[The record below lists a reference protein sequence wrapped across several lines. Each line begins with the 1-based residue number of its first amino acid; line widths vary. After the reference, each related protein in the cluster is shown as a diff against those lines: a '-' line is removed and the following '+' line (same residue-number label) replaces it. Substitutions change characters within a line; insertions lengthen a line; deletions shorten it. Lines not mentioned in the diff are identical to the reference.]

1 MNGMSGEEALILG
14 MDYVD
19 SKLDGEGDK
28 SYSYSVK
35 VRGTVGEH
43 YDIPYLT
50 YDSIKSVYETGETIE
65 LMADWT
71 IEEVVSNSSSM
82 EKFQEF
88 EKYTDRRITIT
99 PDYIYMYD
107 DGGLSYD
114 EGTVGDQYEVT
125 YEWNDFKKESTTTY
139 TSIDELETV
148 KGVSIDKSPDNICSS
163 VFTNLDSNEELIMMN
178 INSDDFG
185 VDSDKYG
192 DEISKIVFYKIAD
205 IGTAI
210 AYLKNG
216 VIAIYETDGSENWHY
231 SLSANDIS
239 VTYYSVEDMENRKGI
254 SIWFPDSTPE
264 TKIKTIYNKLDRNER
279 FLLDKRVNC
288 TDWGI
293 EPVRNGAVLVSFEIY
308 KNKNSSEDTGYAL
321 ALDEYGNKYLK
332 TIRYP
337 YFNYWITDRI
347 TDIADNVT
355 GTETTWSSKKITEEI
370 KDAVPVVYSY
380 LSEMGLDENATID
393 NVMDA
398 LGNNAYCALSVR
410 EFADKTQFLNHNNG
424 CFTCRQIGSSD
435 YDMWLNDGY
444 GKVYYGR
451 MSSNNFF
458 GWEKVST
465 CNVYK
470 YLTDF
475 GGLEIK
481 EITEN
486 IGLMAN
492 NSTVTYTPGWNGRPH
507 YLELEDAVV
516 TINKVDENHCQITMF
531 DNATESHYYGVFGEN
546 NTFVKWVKLNNVNID
561 DENVSTETT
570 WSSEKIS
577 RDYSTKQYVAEQIS
591 NTVHLVKEIV
601 DAPPTVDEAK
611 ENVIY
616 MVKDATVTG
625 DDKYKEYQLINGAV
639 VQTGDT
645 SIDLSGYAKEDYVDE
660 KVEHAFDYLTD
671 EQKAELKGDKGSSAT
686 ITGATAT
693 VDSNT
698 GTPSVTVTAGGT
710 ESARTFAFAFKNL
723 KGAKGDKGDT
733 GANGTTPTIKA
744 AAGSNINTVGTP
756 SVTASTSGTTT
767 TFTFNNLKGATGAA
781 GTNGTTP
788 TIKAAAGSNIN
799 TVGTPSVTA
808 STSGTTTTFTFN
820 NLKGAT
826 GANGTTPTIKAS
838 AGSNIGSVGTP
849 SVSASTSGTTTTFT
863 FNYLKGA
870 KGDKGDPG
878 TQYAITTSTAE
889 ENINR
894 EILVGTI
901 DGHKVYQVTYKMGA
915 QANSTGEKKSYKIGY
930 PGNDVT
936 MIEATGVI
944 NDGSVT
950 FVVPF
955 YKPDTGEYAYLGKY
969 MSQMLVVSNMKTIK
983 GALVTVRYI
992 KNTDYLK

>member
-1 MNGMSGEEALILG
+1 MSGEDAYILG

-19 SKLDGEGDK
+19 SKLDGEDDD

-35 VRGTVGEH
+35 VRGTVGQH
-43 YDIPYLT
+43 SDTPYLT
-50 YDSIKSVYETGETIE
+50 YDSIKSVYETGETIYE
-65 LMADWT
+65 IADWT
-71 IEEVVSNSSSM
+71 IEEVVSNSRSM

-139 TSIDELETV
+139 TSVDELEAV

-163 VFTNLDSNEELIMMN
+163 VFANLDSNEELIMMN

-210 AYLKNG
+210 AYLEKG
-216 VIAIYETDGSENWHY
+216 VIAIYETDDSANWSY
-231 SLSANDIS
+231 GLSGNDIS

-264 TKIKTIYNKLDRNER
+264 TKIKTIYNELDRNER
-279 FLLDKRVNC
+279 FLLDKRVDC

-308 KNKNSSEDTGYAL
+308 KNKNSSEDSGYAL

-337 YFNYWITDRI
+337 YFNNWITDRV
-347 TDIADNVT
+347 TDIVDNVT
-355 GTETTWSSKKITEEI
+355 DTKTTWSSKKITEEI
-370 KDAVPVVYSY
+370 KDAVPVVYSH

-393 NVMDA
+393 NVMHT
-398 LGNNAYCALSVR
+398 LNNNEYCALSVR

-424 CFTCRQIGSSD
+424 CFTCRKIGSSD

-475 GGLEIK
+475 GGSEANS
-481 EITEN
+481 ITEN
-486 IGLMAN
+486 IGLMEN
-492 NSTVTYTPGWNGRPH
+492 YSTVTYTPGWYGKTH
-507 YLELEDAVV
+507 HLELKDAVV

-591 NTVHLVKEIV
+591 NAVHLVKEIV

-616 MVKDATVTG
+616 MVKDATVTSG
-625 DDKYKEYQLINGAV
+625 DAYKEYQLINGAV

-660 KVEHAFDYLTD
+660 KVEHAFDYLTE
-671 EQKAELKGDKGSSAT
+671 EQKEELKGDKGDKGSSAT

-693 VDSNT
+693 VDANT

-733 GANGTTPTIKA
+733 GAN
-744 AAGSNINTVGTP
+744 
-756 SVTASTSGTTT
+756 
-767 TFTFNNLKGATGAA
+767 

-826 GANGTTPTIKAS
+826 GSNGTTPTIKSS

-870 KGDKGDPG
+870 KGDKGNTGATGATGATPLIHVDGMGGGERTMAELAPKEGIIAICTNVSGGSFFTSVTNG
-878 TQYAITTSTAE
+878 TVKCNGSSFTTSKQPTA
-889 ENINR
+889 
-894 EILVGTI
+894 GTSYVI
-901 DGHKVYQVTYKMGA
+901 VNTGSTTARIYCKNNGGSAWTIMG
-915 QANSTGEKKSYKIGY
+915 
-930 PGNDVT
+930 DV
-936 MIEATGVI
+936 
-944 NDGSVT
+944 
-950 FVVPF
+950 
-955 YKPDTGEYAYLGKY
+955 L
-969 MSQMLVVSNMKTIK
+969 
-983 GALVTVRYI
+983 
-992 KNTDYLK
+992 